1 MHLLG
6 GIFSYVNAPLW
17 LLFLLTGLLIAIQ
30 AKLVPFNYFPAGQSL
45 FPRWPQIDPVR
56 ARFLFEC
63 AMAVLLSPKLLGCL
77 ATLLRAPDRSA
88 AGGPIRI
95 IASTLT
101 ETVLAALIAP
111 IAMLTQTM
119 DVVAILRGHDAGWN
133 PQRRDDRGFPIGVMV
148 RRYLPHTMLGLT
160 LGLTAWAISPSMA
173 LWMLPVVA
181 GLVLAIPTAAL
192 SGSRSAGAA
201 LRRLG
206 LLRTPEESDPP
217 PILLD
222 ARVPFNSPA
231 PTIRTL
237 FEDPALLSAHL
248 AMLPPARHRKRDPSP
263 SRSPSLGQNWKTP
276 TRLTK
281 PSPSLH
287 RPKRSLR

>member
-1 MHLLG
+1 MRDG
-6 GIFSYVNAPLW
+6 R
-17 LLFLLTGLLIAIQ
+17 
-30 AKLVPFNYFPAGQSL
+30 PAL
-45 FPRWPQIDPVR
+45 
-56 ARFLFEC
+56 
-63 AMAVLLSPKLLGCL
+63 PKLLGCL

-237 FEDPALLSAHL
+237 FEDPGAAFRPSRHAASSATPQTRPHL
-248 AMLPPARHRKRDPSP
+248 RPARHRSGKIGR
-263 SRSPSLGQNWKTP
+263 R
-276 TRLTK
+276 R
-281 PSPSLH
+281 H
-287 RPKRSLR
+287 A